1 MKTVQE
7 WEYTSRF
14 GPVGKARASWANN
27 ARVVDYFSDCY
38 PDSKE
43 ALYKAE
49 AFLSIHDYLGRNA
62 SLFARKRLLE
72 EVNEGVFSVEAALL
86 RALHYVFTVSPR
98 KNAFTAKQVTNLA
111 LALREIG

>member
-14 GPVGKARASWANN
+14 GAVGKERDSWANN

-38 PDSKE
+38 PNSKE

-49 AFLSIHDYLGRNA
+49 IFLSVHDYLGRNA
-62 SLFARKRLLE
+62 PMFARRNLLE
-72 EVNEGVFSVEAALL
+72 EGKDGVFSVESSLL
-86 RALHYVFTVSPR
+86 RALHYAFTVSPR
-98 KNAFTAKQVTNLA
+98 RNAFTPKQVANLA
-111 LALREIG
+111 RAIEEIG